1 MASTV
6 NPISLPN
13 YAGVDFNQILQSV
26 LAFGKIPIAGLQQ
39 QVAGETLAISVLGRI
54 GGDLS
59 SLQSAL
65 SSFQTIGDSA
75 PLSASTAAG
84 APFTASVSG
93 TSLSGIYSVSVNQL
107 AAAQV
112 SASQGYANN
121 TDTLGTGTITVTI
134 GGVAHDIAID
144 SSHQTLDGVAN
155 AINSAAIGVTAQVVN
170 TGVPASPYR
179 LEIASSSTGS
189 ASAFTVSTSLTGGT
203 APDFTNTN
211 VGPVSLDSMAGTAS
225 PTIAGTYSGTLSQ
238 GYRFTVTS
246 GGTVGT
252 DAITIGYTS
261 DSGQT
266 GTINVASDYTP
277 GTPITVAN
285 GLTLSLSAGTL
296 VAGDKFS
303 VAAFNPTIVSA
314 QNAIVQVGNQ
324 VITSATNSVNNA
336 IAGLTLNLTGTGGP
350 STVTVAEDSANEGAA
365 ISSFVYAYNKLM
377 GDIQANT
384 QAKPEAN
391 PPPLAAN
398 GPVQSVALGMQ
409 MGLGTI
415 NLSKLGISVNDKT
428 GQLSFDAGAFSTAL
442 AADPTGVHNT
452 FTQVFTAL
460 DGQITSALASNSGLI
475 ASQTAS
481 YNSLI
486 SQQND
491 KIATMSDQ
499 LQKQQDL
506 LLAEYAQM
514 QGQVAT
520 YVNIAQ
526 LFLNTSSGSGSGSSG
541 LSSLA

>member
-1 MASTV
+1 MTTA

-26 LAFGKIPIAGLQQ
+26 LAFGKIPIAQVQQ

-65 SSFQTIGDSA
+65 ASFQTIGGNA

-84 APFTASVSG
+84 ASFTASVSG
-93 TSLSGIYSVSVNQL
+93 SPLASVYSVSVNQL

-112 SASQGYANN
+112 SASQGYASN
-121 TDTLGTGTITVTI
+121 TNSVGTGTITVTT
-134 GGVAHDIAID
+134 GGVAHNITID
-144 SSHQTLDGVAN
+144 SSNQTLDGVAG
-155 AINSAAIGVTAQVVN
+155 AINSAAIGVTAQVMN

-179 LEIASSSTGS
+179 LEITSNSTGS
-189 ASAFTVSTSLTGGT
+189 ASAFTVSTSLSGGT

-211 VGPVSLDSMAGTAS
+211 VGPVSLDSMAGTS
-225 PTIAGTYSGTLSQ
+225 TPTIGGTYAGTLSQ
-238 GYRFTVTS
+238 GYHFTVTS
-246 GGTVGT
+246 GGTAGT

-266 GTINVASDYTP
+266 GTIDVASDYTP

-303 VAAFNPTIVSA
+303 VAAFNPTIVNA
-314 QNAIVQVGNQ
+314 QNAILQVGNQ
-324 VITSATNSVNNA
+324 VVTSAGNSVTNV
-336 IAGLTLNLTGTGGP
+336 ISGLTLNLTGVGGP
-350 STVTVAEDSANEGAA
+350 ATVAVSENTANEVAT
-365 ISSFVYAYNKLM
+365 ISSFVSAYNKLM

-384 QAKPEAN
+384 QGKPQAN
-391 PPPLAAN
+391 PPPLEAN
-398 GPVQSVALGMQ
+398 GPLQSLALGVQ
-409 MGLGTI
+409 LGLGVI
-415 NLSKLGISVNDKT
+415 NLSKLGISVNSKN
-428 GQLSFDAGAFSTAL
+428 GQLSFDAGAFSTAM

-452 FTQVFTAL
+452 FNQVFTAL
-460 DGQITSALASNSGLI
+460 NGRVTNALAPKSGLI
-475 ASQTAS
+475 ASQTTS
-481 YNSLI
+481 YNNLI
-486 SQQND
+486 TQQD
-491 KIATMSDQ
+491 HQIGTMNDQ
-499 LQKQQDL
+499 LLKQQDL

-526 LFLNTSSGSGSGSSG
+526 LFLNTSSSSGSGSSG